1 MAVLPHLDGAAWR
14 HTAEAL
20 LIAAAGG
27 IAASFAGVPAALISG
42 SVLATAIA
50 AVAGRPLAVPVT
62 LARAVFVI
70 VGMALGAIVTPE
82 TLRGFAAYPVTLA
95 LLAASTFCMIAG
107 TTFYLRKVHRWD
119 ALSALFGASPGA
131 LAQVMALSAEA
142 GADLRAIVIVQTI
155 RVVMLTVGVPVGLE
169 LFGLADLPVTR
180 GPVAAAASPSELAIL
195 IVASAIPAFLLHRV
209 RFSGG
214 WLFGAMIGSGM
225 LHGAGV
231 VHGSL
236 PGWVVNGAMIAL
248 GAVTGSRFAN
258 TSLRMLLVFLRAAFG
273 SFAVAMAIAA
283 VFMIIVAGLV
293 DARPANV
300 VIAFVPGGQDTMM
313 VLALALHLDPVFVA
327 VHQIARYLIVS
338 ASIPVFA
345 GLIRRSR

>member
-1 MAVLPHLDGAAWR
+1 MAVSSFDKAAWR
-14 HTAEAL
+14 HTIEAL

-27 IAASFAGVPAALISG
+27 TAATYAGVPAPLISG
-42 SVLATAIA
+42 SVLATALA
-50 AVAGRPLAVPVT
+50 AVAGRPLSVPVP

-82 TLRGFAAYPVTLA
+82 TLRGFAAYPLTLVV
-95 LLAASTFCMIAG
+95 LAVSTFCMIAG
-107 TTFYLRKVHRWD
+107 TTFYLRKVHHWD

-131 LAQVMALSAEA
+131 LAQVMAMSAEA

-169 LFGLADLPVTR
+169 LFGLADLPVGR
-180 GPVAAAASPSELAIL
+180 GPIAAAASPADLAL
-195 IVASAIPAFLLHRV
+195 LVVVSVIPAFILHRL

-214 WLFGAMIGSGM
+214 WLFGAMLGSGL
-225 LHGAGV
+225 LHGGSF

-236 PGWVVNGAMIAL
+236 PPWVVNAAMIAL
-248 GAVTGSRFAN
+248 GAVTGARFAN
-258 TSLRMLLVFLRAAFG
+258 TSLRLLLVYLRAAFG

-283 VFMIIVAGLV
+283 IFMFVVTWMV

-338 ASIPVFA
+338 ASIPFLA
-345 GLIRRSR
+345 GLIQRRR